1 MSQQKDS
8 TTLVCLFHRQDHAQA
23 AVSDLHQ
30 AGIAQSSI
38 SIIGG
43 PNAPADALDKSKLA
57 SLGMPD
63 RDYNHL
69 RDGVRDG
76 GVVVAVADV
85 TDTSDAVEDIFGKH
99 SARQIDE
106 AESSNREVAATAAAI
121 PLATAVPVAADA
133 VTEQTAIPVIE
144 EELVVGKRAV
154 DQGGVRVYRHVV
166 EIPVEESVSLR
177 EEHVVIERR
186 PVNRAVSDTDGAF
199 ENKTIEM
206 TETAEEAVIAK
217 NARVVEEVLIGRTAS
232 QHVETI
238 HDTVR
243 KTEVDIEE
251 LPGSRKSDST
261 SRS

>member
-1 MSQQKDS
+1 MSLQKDS
-8 TTLVCLFHRQDHAQA
+8 TTLVCLFHHQDHAQA
-23 AVSDLHQ
+23 AISDLHQ

-38 SIIGG
+38 SVVGG
-43 PNAPADALDKSKLA
+43 PNAPADALDKSRLA

-63 RDYNHL
+63 KDYNHL

-85 TDTSDAVEDIFGKH
+85 MDESDAVEDIFEKH
-99 SARQIDE
+99 SAHQIDE
-106 AESSNREVAATAAAI
+106 AKSSNRAVAATAAAAV
-121 PLATAVPVAADA
+121 PLAAESV
-133 VTEQTAIPVIE
+133 EGQTTIPVIE

-166 EIPVEESVSLR
+166 EIPVEESVNLR
-177 EEHVVIERR
+177 EEHVVIDRR
-186 PVNRAVSDTDGAF
+186 PVSRAVSDMDGAF
-199 ENKTIEM
+199 ENRTIEM

-217 NARVVEEVLIGRTAS
+217 NARVVEEVLIGKTAS

-243 KTEVDIEE
+243 KTEVDVEE
-251 LPGSRKSDST
+251 IPSSQKTDPT
-261 SRS
+261 FRS

>member
-23 AVSDLHQ
+23 AISDLRQ
-30 AGIAQSSI
+30 AGIAQSSL

-43 PNAPADALDKSKLA
+43 PNAPADALEKSKLA

-63 RDYNHL
+63 KDYNHL
-69 RDGVRDG
+69 RDGVREG

-85 TDTSDAVEDIFGKH
+85 THKSDAVEDIFEKH
-99 SARQIDE
+99 SAHQIDE
-106 AESSNREVAATAAAI
+106 ARSSNRAVSAAAVPPAAAI
-121 PLATAVPVAADA
+121 PVAAESVDGQA
-133 VTEQTAIPVIE
+133 AIPVIE

-166 EIPVEESVSLR
+166 EVPVEESVNLR
-177 EEHVVIERR
+177 EEHVVMDRR
-186 PVNRAVSDTDGAF
+186 PVNRAVSNTDAAF
-199 ENKTIEM
+199 EDRTIEM
-206 TETAEEAVIAK
+206 TETAEEAVVAK
-217 NARVVEEVLIGRTAS
+217 NARVVEEVLIGKTAS

-243 KTEVDIEE
+243 KTEVDVEE
-251 LPGSRKSDST
+251 IPGGQKNDST
-261 SRS
+261 FRS